1 MDEQKIR
8 EIEEEVNELLEK
20 VREDEEVMNTPL
32 PDRLEKNIKKRIQ
45 AIEVEKMEH
54 AIDEELAKADE
65 LADVV
70 EFPREAISAEDEEWI
85 RLGKIYKKKQKSRK
99 YFVAAAV
106 AIFVLALGVTSIGG
120 PEKVLETFKRYALGR
135 EQVRVNS
142 GDDVEL
148 VDNISEEEVYQK
160 IEEEFGFVPVRMHVL
175 PDNVGFLEA
184 SIGEEIQGINLI
196 YGSKDD
202 VKLVYFM
209 YPNYRDGSL
218 STDVEDDLVDKY
230 NMQVS
235 NVDILIK
242 SYEVEGQSNPRWSI
256 EFSYKK
262 IQYFMRIT
270 EMEQEKVEK
279 IVKNLFFS

>member
-32 PDRLEKNIKKRIQ
+32 PDGLEKNIKKRIR

-70 EFPREAISAEDEEWI
+70 EFPREAMSAEDEEWI

-120 PEKVLETFKRYALGR
+120 PEKVFEKVNWMLAGR
-135 EQVRVNS
+135 EQTNVDS
-142 GDDVEL
+142 DDDDVIQLEN
-148 VDNISEEEVYQK
+148 VEEEEVYQQ
-160 IEEEFGFVPVRMHVL
+160 IEDKFGFVPVRMYVL

-184 SIGEEIQGINLI
+184 NIGEEIQGATIL
-196 YGSKDD
+196 YGKEDK
-202 VKLVYFM
+202 VRMTYVM
-209 YPNYRDGSL
+209 RPNYRTGSFSKDIEDEL
-218 STDVEDDLVDKY
+218 LEEYIEETEYTDIYIRKYQLESDVERWAVQFEYK
-230 NMQVS
+230 NVS
-235 NVDILIK
+235 YSMLIMDTNQK
-242 SYEVEGQSNPRWSI
+242 E
-256 EFSYKK
+256 
-262 IQYFMRIT
+262 
-270 EMEQEKVEK
+270 VEK
-279 IVKNLFFS
+279 IVKNLIFS

>member
-32 PDRLEKNIKKRIQ
+32 PDGLEKNIKKRIR

-70 EFPREAISAEDEEWI
+70 EFPREAMSAEDEEWI

-99 YFVAAAV
+99 YYVAAAV

-120 PEKVLETFKRYALGR
+120 PEKVFETFKRYALGR

-196 YGSKDD
+196 YGTKEK
-202 VKLVYFM
+202 VKLSYFM
-209 YPNYRDGSL
+209 RPNYREGSY
-218 STDVEDDLVDKY
+218 STDMEDQVIDEYSIETESVLIMVKQYCVEQK
-230 NMQVS
+230 N
-235 NVDILIK
+235 NH
-242 SYEVEGQSNPRWSI
+242 RWSA
-256 EFSYKK
+256 EFTYQDVSYY
-262 IQYFMRIT
+262 IVAMD
-270 EMEQEKVEK
+270 MEKENFEK